1 MSRQQIK
8 ALAEVLVNRGI
19 FVLSDEIYSRLI
31 YDGFHSSILQF
42 PGMKNWTILLD
53 GFSKTYAMTGWRLG
67 YGVIR
72 PDLARQVALLMT
84 NSNSCTASFI
94 QIAGVEALRGS
105 QYCVDGMLEEFRR
118 RRSVIVD
125 GPNSIPGF
133 NCQTPHGA
141 FYAFPN
147 IQATGKSPKQLADS
161 LLYEAGVACLTG
173 TAFGAWGEG
182 YLRFSFANSTENIQK
197 ALDNIRRWVD
207 GNR

>member
-1 MSRQQIK
+1 
-8 ALAEVLVNRGI
+8 
-19 FVLSDEIYSRLI
+19 
-31 YDGFHSSILQF
+31 
-42 PGMKNWTILLD
+42 
-53 GFSKTYAMTGWRLG
+53 
-67 YGVIR
+67 
-72 PDLARQVALLMT
+72 LAR
-84 NSNSCTASFI
+84 SF
-94 QIAGVEALRGS
+94 AFLRGS

-182 YLRFSFANSTENIQK
+182 YLRCSFANSTENIQK